1 MAQEANKAEVE
12 ERVAQIYKQLILRQ
26 SRTQILQFASKN
38 WGKLSDRQI
47 DTYIKKAR
55 NLLLA
60 DFEVDRKVLL
70 AEHIASRNYLYQKSL
85 ADKRYQTCL
94 NVLDSV
100 AKLEGLFESLDKAID
115 TVTAHGFEVSDPT
128 SAIAESESE
137 DNTV

>member
-1 MAQEANKAEVE
+1 MAQQTKAQVDQRVE
-12 ERVAQIYKQLILRQ
+12 QIYKQLILRQ
-26 SRTQILQFASKN
+26 SRAQLLQFASKN

-55 NLLLA
+55 ELLVKDLA
-60 DFEVDRKVLL
+60 DDRRALI
-70 AEHIASRNYLYQKSL
+70 AEHIASRNHIYQKAL
-85 ADKRYQTCL
+85 VEKRYQTCL

-128 SAIAESESE
+128 SAIA
-137 DNTV
+137 